1 MKIKLLI
8 VLVSGALL
16 VLFLL
21 VNLQSANNSATDKWT
36 SFGLGMMAPIFI
48 SSIIATVIYYRKQ
61 KAL

>member
-8 VLVSGALL
+8 CIISAVLL

-21 VNLQSANNSATDKWT
+21 IDLTSADNSATDKWT

-48 SSIIATVIYYRKQ
+48 SSIIATVIHYRKQ